1 MKSHI
6 VNDEFNKAV
15 EKALKENFE
24 KVRLAGLSVG
34 CKSVSKVIY
43 DKAIKATP
51 ETAMSVIA
59 DIIKFCEVG
68 LAIKDKEEDT

>member
-1 MKSHI
+1 MKT
-6 VNDEFNKAV
+6 
-15 EKALKENFE
+15 
-24 KVRLAGLSVG
+24 VG
-34 CKSVSKVIY
+34 CKSVPKVIY

-68 LAIKDKEEDT
+68 LAIKDEEENT